1 MGEDRIFIETE
12 KVKRLMIFG
21 KYYALEMKLAIKN
34 ISLLSYILILSFNPF
49 WCQENND
56 QKKANVIIIITDDQ
70 GYGDLS
76 CHGNPTLKTPNID
89 KIY

>member
-56 QKKANVIIIITDDQ
+56 QKKRM
-70 GYGDLS
+70 LS
-76 CHGNPTLKTPNID
+76 
-89 KIY
+89 